1 MAVKASDHEAAQ
13 EKGVR
18 TVFLPGFF
26 TSSGE
31 EPASRER
38 AGHWTP
44 TILIISLG
52 FALAAG
58 GWTGWCQGP
67 AAGWGGGA
75 RCVSAAPRPCAST
88 DGCPRCARPQ
98 STQCLQ
104 AEKRQQMGG
113 VPALKGGR
121 RRRTWAPSCQ
131 RLSLCEHSTRLMPRV
146 TTQKG
151 VFRSGRVMF
160 EVDLKDFR

>member
-67 AAGWGGGA
+67 AAGWGGVPAVSQLPPDHAPA
-75 RCVSAAPRPCAST
+75 RTAVLAVRVHRAPSVCRQRSGSKWGGYPPSKGGGGGGHGLPAARDFPCVSTAHA
-88 DGCPRCARPQ
+88 
-98 STQCLQ
+98 
-104 AEKRQQMGG
+104 
-113 VPALKGGR
+113 
-121 RRRTWAPSCQ
+121 
-131 RLSLCEHSTRLMPRV
+131 
-146 TTQKG
+146 
-151 VFRSGRVMF
+151 
-160 EVDLKDFR
+160 